1 MCKHFGPATSWS
13 WRDGGANGSLTHSL
27 SHSLTLSL
35 QIMKEQKQKQ
45 IHVSDTSRDGSSLE
59 FIAATFGGECY
70 IQDARGRG
78 LHPLIIFLWEIL

>member
-1 MCKHFGPATSWS
+1 M
-13 WRDGGANGSLTHSL
+13 RDGRAVGSL

-35 QIMKEQKQKQ
+35 QRMKEQKQYNV

-59 FIAATFGGECY
+59 FIAATSGRECY

-78 LHPLIIFLWEIL
+78 LWPI